1 MRIAFANNYLYLR
14 GGSERVFFDEI
25 SVLEG
30 AGHRIAL
37 FSREHA
43 SNIQTP
49 YSRYFPSDLHYEG
62 VPAPRKIVAAAS
74 LVYSSQCG
82 RKFGELLEDFRP
94 DLVHGH
100 NIYGRLT
107 TAILDAARRRDVP
120 AVMTLHDHKLI
131 CPSYLMLSR
140 GAVCER
146 CEGRKFYHCLL
157 ERCHKGGVV
166 PSLVYTIEATCNRLL
181 DKYRD
186 VRYFLCPSAFL
197 KEKHARYGV
206 PEERLEIVPNFLRI
220 EGYSPSYE
228 GGEYVLYAGRL
239 SSEKGLSKLLR
250 AVEGLDVPLRIVGDG
265 PMRESLE
272 SRAREKGQKNVVFE
286 GYKTGKELA
295 DIFRRSLFV
304 VFPSE
309 CYENAPM
316 SILEGFAYGKPVI
329 GADIGGVPEMI
340 TDGETGFLF
349 PPGDAAALRERVCY
363 LSERPSL
370 IAAMGRKARRRIEER
385 HTPEVHLKRLT
396 DVYAKALS

>member
-43 SNIQTP
+43 SNIPTP

-62 VPAPRKIVAAAS
+62 APVPRKIAAAAS
-74 LVYSSQCG
+74 LVHSSQCG

-107 TAILDAARRRDVP
+107 TAILDAARKRDVP
-120 AVMTLHDHKLI
+120 AIMTLHDHKLI

-146 CEGRKFYHCLL
+146 CEGRKYYHCVL

-166 PSLVYTIEATCNRLL
+166 PSLVYAIEAYRNRFL

-186 VRYFLCPSAFL
+186 VRCFLCPSAFL

-220 EGYSPSYE
+220 EEYLPGEE
-228 GGEYVLYAGRL
+228 GGEYVVYAGRL
-239 SSEKGLSKLLR
+239 SKEKGLLTLLR
-250 AVEGLDVPLRIVGDG
+250 AFEGLDLPLRIVGDG

-272 SRAREKGQKNVVFE
+272 SRAREKGQKNVAFE

-316 SILEGFAYGKPVI
+316 SILESFAYGKPVI

-349 PPGDAAALRERVCY
+349 PPGDAAAIRERVCY
-363 LSERPSL
+363 LSGRPSL
-370 IAAMGRKARRRIEER
+370 ITAMGRKARSRVEER
-385 HTPEVHLKRLT
+385 HTPEVHLKQLT

>member
-30 AGHRIAL
+30 AGHRVAL

-43 SNIQTP
+43 SNIPTP
-49 YSRYFPSDLHYEG
+49 YSRYFPSDLRYEG
-62 VPAPRKIVAAAS
+62 VPVTRKIAAAAS
-74 LVYSSQCG
+74 LVYSAQCG

-107 TAILDAARRRDVP
+107 TAILDASREKGVP
-120 AVMTLHDHKLI
+120 TVMTLHDHKLI
-131 CPSYLMLSR
+131 CPSYLLLSR

-146 CEGRKFYHCLL
+146 CEGRNFYHCLL
-157 ERCHKGGVV
+157 ERCHKGGVL
-166 PSLVYTIEATCNRLL
+166 PSLVYTIEAYRNRFL
-181 DKYRD
+181 DKYRG

-197 KEKHARYGV
+197 KRKHAQYGI
-206 PEERLEIVPNFLRI
+206 PEERLVIVPNFLRI
-220 EGYSPSYE
+220 EEYVPGEE
-228 GGEYVLYAGRL
+228 GGEYVVYAGRL
-239 SSEKGLSKLLR
+239 SEEKGLPTLLR

-272 SRAREKGQKNVVFE
+272 LQVREKGRKNVVFE
-286 GYKTGKELA
+286 GYKTGTELA

-309 CYENAPM
+309 CHENAPM
-316 SILEGFAYGKPVI
+316 SILEAFAYGKPVI

-349 PPGDAAALRERVCY
+349 PPGDAGALRERIGY
-363 LSERPSL
+363 LAGRPSL
-370 IAAMGRKARRRIEER
+370 IAAMGRNARRRVEER
-385 HTPEVHLKRLT
+385 HTPEKHLARLAE
-396 DVYAKALS
+396 VYVKAVS